1 MSKAKLKRHGFRIDM
16 TPMVDVGF
24 LLLTFFMLTAKFKSQ
39 KDNVEI
45 KLPVAQADT
54 AKLPDANIVV
64 VTIGLSTV
72 TNPTDVPDTIIYFSV
87 ANEKDRAAIYKPMG
101 LTDPKSGAPLDDLEA
116 TKIQQVIVS
125 KSKLESVVKAA
136 RWQNQVLRYAINAD
150 KRLSYGYIDDVMRT
164 LQKNGATRFNL
175 VTVTGGM

>member
-1 MSKAKLKRHGFRIDM
+1 MSKAKIKRHGFRIDM

-54 AKLPDANIVV
+54 AKLPDVNIVV
-64 VTIGLSTV
+64 LTIGLSAV
-72 TNPTDVPDTIIYFSV
+72 QPTETPDTIIYFSV
-87 ANEKDRAAIYKPMG
+87 ATDKDRAAIYKPLA
-101 LTDPKSGAPLDDLEA
+101 LTDPKSGAPLDDGEL
-116 TKIQQVIVS
+116 TKMQQVIV
-125 KSKLESVVKAA
+125 KKNQLEAVVKAA
-136 RWQNQVLRYAINAD
+136 RWQNQNLRYAINAD

-175 VTVTGGM
+175 VTVTQGL

>member
-54 AKLPDANIVV
+54 AKLPDVSIVV
-64 VTIGLSTV
+64 LTIGLTQGE
-72 TNPTDVPDTIIYFSV
+72 NPDTLIYFSV
-87 ANEKDRAAIYKPMG
+87 ATDKDRPAIYKPLA
-101 LTDPKSGAPLDDLEA
+101 LTDPKSGAPLDDAEL
-116 TKIQQVIVS
+116 TKMQQVIV
-125 KSKLESVVKAA
+125 KKQQLDAVVKAA
-136 RWQNQVLRYAINAD
+136 RWQNQNLRYAINAD

-175 VTVTGGM
+175 VTVTGGG

>member
-1 MSKAKLKRHGFRIDM
+1 MPKAKLKRHGFRIDM

-54 AKLPDANIVV
+54 AKLPDVNIVV
-64 VTIGLSTV
+64 LTIGLTQV
-72 TNPTDVPDTIIYFSV
+72 PAGETPDTLIYFSV
-87 ANEKDRAAIYKPMG
+87 ATDKDRPAIYKP
-101 LTDPKSGAPLDDLEA
+101 LALKNPKTDALLEDA
-116 TKIQQVIVS
+116 ELMKMQQVTVK
-125 KSKLESVVKAA
+125 KSELDAVVKAA
-136 RWQNQVLRYAINAD
+136 RWQNQSLRYAINAD
-150 KRLSYGYIDDVMRT
+150 KRLNYGYIDDVMRT

-175 VTVTGGM
+175 VTMTQGL

>member
-39 KDNVEI
+39 KDNVDI

-54 AKLPDANIVV
+54 AKLPDVNIVV
-64 VTIGLSTV
+64 LTIGLSQGET
-72 TNPTDVPDTIIYFSV
+72 PDTIIYFSV
-87 ANEKDRAAIYKPMG
+87 ATDKDRASIYKPLA
-101 LTDPKSGAPLDDLEA
+101 LTDPKSGAPLDDAEL
-116 TKIQQVIVS
+116 TKMQQVIV
-125 KSKLESVVKAA
+125 KKQQLDAVVKAA
-136 RWQNQVLRYAINAD
+136 RWQNQNLRYAINAD

-175 VTVTGGM
+175 VTITGGG

>member
-54 AKLPDANIVV
+54 AKLPDVNIVV
-64 VTIGLSTV
+64 LTIGLSQV
-72 TNPTDVPDTIIYFSV
+72 QPTDTPDTIIYFSV
-87 ANEKDRAAIYKPMG
+87 ATDKDRAVIYKPLA
-101 LTDPKSGAPLDDLEA
+101 LTDPKSGAPLDDAEL
-116 TKIQQVIVS
+116 TKMQQVIV
-125 KSKLESVVKAA
+125 KKNQLEAVVKAA
-136 RWQNQVLRYAINAD
+136 RWQNQNLRYAINAD
-150 KRLSYGYIDDVMRT
+150 KRLSYGYIDDIMRT

-175 VTVTGGM
+175 VTITQGL

>member
-1 MSKAKLKRHGFRIDM
+1 M

-54 AKLPDANIVV
+54 AKLPDVNIVV
-64 VTIGLSTV
+64 LTIGLSLV
-72 TNPTDVPDTIIYFSV
+72 SPTETPDTIIYFSV
-87 ANEKDRAAIYKPMG
+87 ATDKDRPAIYKSLALP
-101 LTDPKSGAPLDDLEA
+101 DPKSGAPLDDNELM
-116 TKIQQVIVS
+116 KIQQVII
-125 KSKLESVVKAA
+125 KKPQLDAMVKAA
-136 RWQNQVLRYAINAD
+136 RWQNQSLRYAINAD
-150 KRLSYGYIDDVMRT
+150 KRLNYGYIDDVMRT

-175 VTVTGGM
+175 VTVTQGL

>member
-54 AKLPDANIVV
+54 AKLPDVNIVV
-64 VTIGLSTV
+64 VTIGLSGPAD
-72 TNPTDVPDTIIYFSV
+72 NLDTTIYFSV
-87 ANEKDRAAIYKPMG
+87 ATDKDRAAIYKPLG
-101 LTDPKSGAPLDDLEA
+101 LTDPKSGAPLDDIEA
-116 TKIQQVIVS
+116 MKMQQVIVK
-125 KSKLESVVKAA
+125 KSQLDAVVKAA
-136 RWQNQVLRYAINAD
+136 RWQNQSLRYAINAD

-175 VTVTGGM
+175 VTVTQGL

>member
-1 MSKAKLKRHGFRIDM
+1 
-16 TPMVDVGF
+16 MVDVGF

-54 AKLPDANIVV
+54 AKLPDVNIVV
-64 VTIGLSTV
+64 VTIGLSGASE
-72 TNPTDVPDTIIYFSV
+72 NPDTTIYFSV
-87 ANEKDRAAIYKPMG
+87 ATDKDRAAIYKPLT

-116 TKIQQVIVS
+116 MKIQQVTV
-125 KSKLESVVKAA
+125 KKNQLDAVVKAA
-136 RWQNQVLRYAINAD
+136 RWQNQSLRYAINAD
-150 KRLSYGYIDDVMRT
+150 KRISYGYIDDVMRT

-175 VTVTGGM
+175 VTVTQGL

>member
-54 AKLPDANIVV
+54 AKLPDVNIVV
-64 VTIGLSTV
+64 LTIGLSQPA
-72 TNPTDVPDTIIYFSV
+72 NPSEPPDTIIYFSV
-87 ANEKDRAAIYKPMG
+87 ATDKDRPAIYKPLA
-101 LTDPKSGAPLDDLEA
+101 LTDPKTGGTLDDAEL
-116 TKIQQVIVS
+116 TKMQQVIV
-125 KSKLESVVKAA
+125 KKNQLDAVVKAA
-136 RWQNQVLRYAINAD
+136 RWQNQNLRYAINAD
-150 KRLSYGYIDDVMRT
+150 KRLNYGYIDDIMRT

-175 VTVTGGM
+175 VTVTGGG

>member
-1 MSKAKLKRHGFRIDM
+1 MSKAKIKRHGFRIDM

-54 AKLPDANIVV
+54 AKLPDVNIVV
-64 VTIGLSTV
+64 LTIALTQTS
-72 TNPTDVPDTIIYFSV
+72 PTETPDTVIYFSV
-87 ANEKDRAAIYKPMG
+87 ATDKDRAAIYKPLN
-101 LTDPKSGAPLDDLEA
+101 LTDPKSGAPLDDMEA
-116 TKIQQVIVS
+116 MKLQQVTV
-125 KSKLESVVKAA
+125 KKNQLDAVVKAA
-136 RWQNQVLRYAINAD
+136 RWQNQSLRYAINAD
-150 KRLSYGYIDDVMRT
+150 KRISYGYIDDVMRT

-175 VTVTGGM
+175 VTVTQGL

>member
-54 AKLPDANIVV
+54 AKLPDVNIVV
-64 VTIGLSTV
+64 LTIGLSAAS
-72 TNPTDVPDTIIYFSV
+72 PTETPDTIIYFSV
-87 ANEKDRAAIYKPMG
+87 ATDKDRPAIYKPLA
-101 LTDPKSGAPLDDLEA
+101 LTDPKSGAPLDDAEL
-116 TKIQQVIVS
+116 TKMQQVIVK
-125 KSKLESVVKAA
+125 KSQLDAVVKAA
-136 RWQNQVLRYAINAD
+136 RWQNQSLRYAINAD
-150 KRLSYGYIDDVMRT
+150 KRLGYGYIDDVMRT

-175 VTVTGGM
+175 VTVTQGL

>member
-1 MSKAKLKRHGFRIDM
+1 M

-45 KLPVAQADT
+45 KLPIAQADT

-64 VTIGLSTV
+64 LTIGLSQS
-72 TNPTDVPDTIIYFSV
+72 NPTETPDTIIYFSV
-87 ANEKDRAAIYKPMG
+87 ENEKDRPAIYKSLA
-101 LTDPKSGAPLDDLEA
+101 LTNQKSGSVLDESELV
-116 TKIQQVIVS
+116 KIQQVIV
-125 KSKLESVVKAA
+125 KKQQLDAIVKAA
-136 RWQNQVLRYAINAD
+136 SWQNSLLRYAIYAD
-150 KRLSYGYIDDVMRT
+150 KRLSYGYVDDIMRT

-175 VTVTGGM
+175 VTIMGG